1 MTVVEPRPLRIYA
14 LLDEKDLLHVKSSAK
29 GHVTAKSDPENV
41 LSATVESVS
50 HIPVD
55 AGKFEVVLNV
65 NPESEHIMPG
75 MSCSV
80 KLVVYEN
87 KKALAVPGKA
97 VFDDGDAKV
106 VYLKGGKKKAVTT
119 GKTSEGKTEI
129 LKGIN
134 AGDEVLLKK
143 PSKEFCRTA
152 PVRVWY
158 YSGGTGLLEDSP
170 P

>member
-14 LLDEKDLLHVKSSAK
+14 LLDEKDLLHVKAGAK
-29 GHVTAKSDPENV
+29 GDAKAKADPEKD
-41 LSATVESVS
+41 LPATVESVS
-50 HIPVD
+50 RIPVD
-55 AGKFEVVLNV
+55 AGKFEVVLNAD
-65 NPESEHIMPG
+65 PESKHIMPG
-75 MSCSV
+75 MGCSV

-106 VYLKGGKKKAVTT
+106 VYLKGGKKKDVTT

-143 PSKEFCRTA
+143 PSK
-152 PVRVWY
+152 
-158 YSGGTGLLEDSP
+158 
-170 P
+170 